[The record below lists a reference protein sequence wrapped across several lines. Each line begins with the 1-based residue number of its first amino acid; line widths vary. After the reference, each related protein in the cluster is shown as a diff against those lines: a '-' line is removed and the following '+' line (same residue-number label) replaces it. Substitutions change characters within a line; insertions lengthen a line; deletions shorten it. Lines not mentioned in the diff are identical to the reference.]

1 VSGAGATTIVVNDA
15 SCLIDLRKGR
25 LLHVL
30 LKLPYSFVIPY
41 PVRHSE
47 LLDFSPQEW
56 ALLDGGGMET
66 LDLPAERVSE
76 VFAIKASYP
85 KLSAN
90 DCFCLVATRCFEGA
104 ILLTGDGLLRRAAS
118 EDGLRVHGVLWI
130 IDELK
135 RTALCGDTVL
145 VAALKTWGEDASVFL
160 PEAEIERRLRLL
172 KRG

>member
-1 VSGAGATTIVVNDA
+1 MSGSGAITVVVNDA

-30 LKLPYSFVIPY
+30 LKLPYRFVIPH

-47 LLDFSPQEW
+47 LLDFTPQEW

-66 LDLPAERVSE
+66 LDLQAERVSE

-90 DCFCLVATRCFEGA
+90 DCFCLVTTRYFEGA
-104 ILLTGDGLLRRAAS
+104 VLLTGDGLLRRAAG
-118 EDGLRVHGVLWI
+118 EDGLRVHGVLWV
-130 IDELK
+130 IDELR
-135 RTALCGDTVL
+135 RTSKCSDDLL
-145 VAALKTWGEDASVFL
+145 IAALECWQVDRAVFL
-160 PEAEIERRLRLL
+160 PKSEIEQRLRTLR
-172 KRG
+172 RG

>member
-1 VSGAGATTIVVNDA
+1 MSGAGATTIVVNDA

-30 LKLPYSFVIPY
+30 LKLPYRFVIPY

-47 LLDFSPQEW
+47 LLDFTPQEW
-56 ALLDGGGMET
+56 ALLDGEGMET
-66 LDLPAERVSE
+66 LDLPPERVSE
-76 VFAIKASYP
+76 AFAVKVTHP

-90 DCFCLVATRCFEGA
+90 DCFCLVATRSFDGA
-104 ILLTGDGLLRRAAS
+104 ILLTGDGLLRRVAG

-135 RTALCGDTVL
+135 RTALCGDAVL
-145 VAALKTWGEDASVFL
+145 VAALETWEEDASVFL
-160 PEAEIERRLRLL
+160 PEAEIESRLRGLR
-172 KRG
+172 RG